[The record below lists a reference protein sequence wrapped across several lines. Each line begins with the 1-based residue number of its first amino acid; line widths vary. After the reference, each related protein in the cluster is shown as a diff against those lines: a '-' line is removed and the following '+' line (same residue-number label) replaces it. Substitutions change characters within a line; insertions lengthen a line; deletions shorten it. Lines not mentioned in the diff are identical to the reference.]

1 MSATN
6 ATNGGTAMN
15 AIHAE
20 KIGESVIDVHAL
32 TKTFGKGNLAVNVL
46 KGVDFAME
54 RGEFVMLAGPS
65 GSGKTTL
72 LSILGCVLA
81 PSSGEVRLF
90 GEDVARVAEPDLPRM
105 RVSYI
110 GFIFQGHNLI
120 ASLTAQENIAFQ
132 LQLRGYEIGPAMDE
146 AAALLDRVGLADKID
161 RKPSD
166 LSGGQRQRVAIARAI
181 AGAPPLILADEP
193 TASLDAQSGLLV
205 TEILRDLARE
215 RGHTVLVVTH
225 DSRIF
230 HLADRIV
237 HIEDGRILDAPP
249 SHPGDAAPSSMRDVL
264 KKNQEARS

>member
-1 MSATN
+1 MNTVD
-6 ATNGGTAMN
+6 AMN
-15 AIHAE
+15 AIQAE
-20 KIGESVIDVHAL
+20 IHDETAIEVRSLV
-32 TKTFGKGNLAVNVL
+32 KTFGKGNLAVQAL
-46 KGVDFAME
+46 KGVDFAMQ

-72 LSILGCVLA
+72 LSVIGCVLA
-81 PSSGEVRLF
+81 PTSGHVRLF
-90 GEDVARVAEPDLPRM
+90 GEDVARVSEPNLPRL

-120 ASLTAQENIAFQ
+120 ASLSAQENIAFN
-132 LQLRGYEIGPAMDE
+132 LQLRGWEVAPAMDE
-146 AAALLDRVGLADKID
+146 AAALLDRVGLGDKLD
-161 RKPSD
+161 RKPAD

-249 SHPGDAAPSSMRDVL
+249 DAHGETAPSSMRDVL
-264 KKNQEARS
+264 KRNQEARS